1 MLNEASNFAPRVDT
15 AFIIILSVSLFFL
28 VAVMGVMLYFTY
40 KYNKKRNP
48 VATQIHGNTKLEA
61 VWTIIPILL
70 VLAMFYFGW
79 TGYTPEVNPPAD
91 AMKIETTARMWHW
104 SFKYGNGKIEDTLY
118 VPLNKPVVLNL
129 TAMDV
134 IHSLFIPAF
143 RIKKDLIPGRTG
155 QMWFIATKEG
165 RYNLFCS
172 SYCGLK
178 HSYMETEVVVM
189 PEKEYNKWA
198 LDTSVKVTF
207 GTTGKPTMPGEN
219 IMRTQGCFACHSVDG
234 SKIVGPTFK
243 GFYGT
248 EIEVVTAGAER
259 KLTANDDYVRKS
271 IYEPAADIVKGYP
284 NALMVSYKSTIS
296 EDQIKQIIEY
306 LKTLNA
312 KK

>member
-1 MLNEASNFAPRVDT
+1 MLNEASNFAPGVDT

-28 VAVMGVMLYFTY
+28 VSVMGVMLYFTY

-48 VATQIHGNTKLEA
+48 VATQIHGNSTLEA

-79 TGYTPEVNPPAD
+79 TGYTPEVSAPAN
-91 AMKIETTARMWHW
+91 AMKIDATARMWHW
-104 SFKYGNGKIEDTLY
+104 SFKYSNGKIEDTLF
-118 VPLNKPVVLNL
+118 VPLNKPVLLNL

-143 RIKKDLIPGRTG
+143 RIKKDLVPGRNG

-165 RYNLFCS
+165 RFNLFCS

-189 PEKEYNKWA
+189 PQKDFNKWSADTTAKMA
-198 LDTSVKVTF
+198 L
-207 GTTGKPTMPGEN
+207 GGNGKPAMPGETV
-219 IMRTQGCFACHSVDG
+219 IRTNGCFACHSIDG

-243 GFYGT
+243 GLYGT
-248 EIEVVTAGAER
+248 EIAVVTAGTER
-259 KLTANDDYVRKS
+259 KLVADDDYIRKS

-284 NALMVSYKSTIS
+284 NALMVSYKGTIS
-296 EDQIKQIIEY
+296 EDQVKQIIDY
-306 LKTLNA
+306 LKSLNA